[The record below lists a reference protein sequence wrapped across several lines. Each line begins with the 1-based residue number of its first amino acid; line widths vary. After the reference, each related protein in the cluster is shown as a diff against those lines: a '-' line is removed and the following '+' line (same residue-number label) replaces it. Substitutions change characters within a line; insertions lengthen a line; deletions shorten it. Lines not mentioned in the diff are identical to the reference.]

1 MVNKLKILISAG
13 VLVPAVSIS
22 FIATHSYWTTTKSI
36 TIEELNKL
44 KESIVQNIDQNF
56 KANNDILATNAT
68 NEDIKFI
75 GSLPNKVIIKT
86 NIINGSADDVT
97 GKVRFNFYLQHENI
111 TSKNF
116 EEIEIQGFKTI
127 EQVKKNMI
135 NELATLSSFS
145 PINKDKLVN
154 EINDDNIENE
164 IKWNEQEKFENAIIT
179 YFNTEINEEIGMVNF
194 DYKIKIN
201 EYESET
207 KQYSAI
213 GWKSIFSTLQKIV
226 HDATFSVQDKNVLA
240 SQVTE
245 EQIIWNQQNEE
256 NNKEVEIKYGKIVSN
271 DQKGILGFRATF
283 YKSSIKFD
291 LDIDLD
297 SDRAIFGFLKY

>member
-226 HDATFSVQDKNVLA
+226 HDATFSVQNKNVLA

-271 DQKGILGFRATF
+271 DQKGILGFRTTF